1 MATTSGVN
9 TFSVNRDQIIR
20 GAMLTI
26 GKLEENETPSNQE
39 TTDCAMFLNML
50 VKQWQGTTDFAP
62 GLKTW
67 TRRRGHLFLHSATGQ
82 YSLGPGGVGWTTSY
96 ISSMTSAA
104 VAPGATV
111 IPLSTYS
118 GMSVGDSLGVE
129 VSSGDL
135 YWTFIT
141 ALGVGVSQV
150 TVSPAIPAGL
160 TVAAS
165 AQVFTYT
172 TVANQPI
179 HIETVMLRD
188 STYND
193 TPIRIMQQ
201 AEYDQLP
208 TKVNPTNIS
217 DPSGVYYE
225 FQLTNGLLYTDVAG
239 AADVTKH
246 LVITFL
252 EAEQDFV
259 NPQDVPE
266 YPQEYFLP
274 LVLGLAKLICPMFN
288 AVWTPLMAENYGIA
302 LSIAQKK
309 EPEKIVA
316 YFQCND
322 NF

>member
-1 MATTSGVN
+1 MATSGVN
-9 TFSVNRDQIIR
+9 TFSVSRDDIIR

-26 GKLEENETPSNQE
+26 GKLEENEVPSSRE
-39 TTDCAMFLNML
+39 TNDCAMFLNML

-82 YSLGPGGVGWTTSY
+82 YLVGPGGVGWTTSY
-96 ISSMTSAA
+96 ISTMTSAA
-104 VAPGATV
+104 VAGGATTV
-111 IPLSTYS
+111 PLSSSS
-118 GMSVGDSLGVE
+118 GISVGDNLGVE

-135 YWTFIT
+135 FWTFVT
-141 ALGVGVSQV
+141 SVGTNTVN
-150 TVSPAIPAGL
+150 VSPAIPSAY
-160 TVAAS
+160 TVGAS

-172 TVANQPI
+172 TTANQPI

-201 AEYDQLP
+201 PEYDQLP

-217 DPSGVYYE
+217 DPSGIYYE
-225 FQLTNGLLYTDVAG
+225 FQLTNGIMYTDVAG
-239 AADVTKH
+239 ASDVTKH
-246 LVITFL
+246 LVITYL

-259 NPQDVPE
+259 NPTDVPE

-274 LVLGLAKLICPMFN
+274 LMLGLAKLICPMFQ
-288 AVWTPLMAENYGIA
+288 AVWTPLMAENYSIA

-309 EPEKIVA
+309 EPEKVVA

-322 NF
+322 IT